1 MEDGS
6 RGAVVLRYRDG
17 HALRCELTKDFTP
30 ADRIVEAV
38 TTDGDKVRVDV
49 EDLKAVFFLKDPSRR
64 DAELHLGRSADHD
77 RTGAVATVEFFDG
90 EVMRGRME
98 SYSVA
103 DSGFYLFPV
112 SVDSNNQRIFV
123 IARSLRTLSIEG

>member
-17 HALRCELTKDFTP
+17 HALRCELTKDFAP
-30 ADRIVEAV
+30 ADRMVEAR
-38 TTDGDKVRVDV
+38 TSDGDNVRVDV
-49 EDLKAVFFLKDPSRR
+49 EDLKAVFFLKEPSRR

-77 RTGAVATVEFFDG
+77 RGGAIATVEFFDG
-90 EVMRGRME
+90 EVIRGRME

-112 SVDSNNQRIFV
+112 SIDSNNQRIFV
-123 IARSLRTLSIEG
+123 IARSLRTLSIDG